1 MKRYQAE
8 NALLRAHPSGD
19 HAAAEEKARPRVATL
34 SPCPNDMDLMI
45 EAKDK
50 EQAVFELVRTF
61 KLPGFE
67 MFNDIIPTF
76 EMTITSL
83 LKQRQRNRLRR
94 RARKR
99 RQRMS

>member
-1 MKRYQAE
+1 
-8 NALLRAHPSGD
+8 
-19 HAAAEEKARPRVATL
+19 
-34 SPCPNDMDLMI
+34 MDLMI
-45 EAKDK
+45 EAKNK

-67 MFNDIIPTF
+67 RFNDIIPTF
-76 EMTITSL
+76 ETMITSL
-83 LKQRQRNRLRR
+83 SKQRQRKRPRR